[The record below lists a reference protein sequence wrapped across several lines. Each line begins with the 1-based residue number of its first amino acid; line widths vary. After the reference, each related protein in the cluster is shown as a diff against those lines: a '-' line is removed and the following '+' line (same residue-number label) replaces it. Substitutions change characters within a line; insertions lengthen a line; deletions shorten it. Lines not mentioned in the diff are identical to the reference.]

1 MKPELLDEMDGEEH
15 VPAVKFRCRH
25 YRETTPHDGA
35 VARRENGSPDV
46 GFRIPPPESSCFVC
60 GRAVN
65 DGGWFARMY
74 IPGRKLSLCSAPCS
88 LMFFEAEEAPAH
100 DHRARHNFQRARDA
114 IIESAED
121 AALLPG
127 WANNSQ
133 VP

>member
-1 MKPELLDEMDGEEH
+1 MKPELLDEMDSENR

-25 YRETTPHDGA
+25 CRETMDHDVA
-35 VARRENGSPDV
+35 VARRENGSPDE
-46 GFRIPPPESSCFVC
+46 GFRIPPPEPFCFVC

-100 DHRARHNFQRARDA
+100 DHRARHSFERARDA
-114 IIESAED
+114 ILAD
-121 AALLPG
+121 AKKATQMPD
-127 WANNSQ
+127 
-133 VP
+133 P